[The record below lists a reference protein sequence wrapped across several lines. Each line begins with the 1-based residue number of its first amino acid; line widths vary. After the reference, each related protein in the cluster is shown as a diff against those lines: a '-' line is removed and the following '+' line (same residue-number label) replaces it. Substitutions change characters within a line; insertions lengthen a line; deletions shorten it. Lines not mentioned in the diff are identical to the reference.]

1 MKIIYYRKVD
11 PLGIIIVFG
20 FALSAIISV
29 VDGDPRV
36 LLLRE
41 SIVTAATGALFL
53 ITLIPLK
60 VGKIELRPLTYGITA
75 QMTAAAP
82 AVRYL
87 RYGEWIE
94 VSRSEFSWQYSKKF
108 RFGMRLG
115 TFLWGICLLLE
126 FTAKLIMY
134 FSPITIDQFVLY
146 SNVVLGVVLG
156 GMGIFTMFHAAWL
169 KKQVEK
175 EMIDIKAQLARDA
188 AEFEAEHTPY
198 QPDQGAYDPQAAY
211 DPQPPFDPHG
221 AYDHQGLP
229 HTA

>member
-1 MKIIYYRKVD
+1 
-11 PLGIIIVFG
+11 
-20 FALSAIISV
+20 
-29 VDGDPRV
+29 
-36 LLLRE
+36 
-41 SIVTAATGALFL
+41 
-53 ITLIPLK
+53 
-60 VGKIELRPLTYGITA
+60 
-75 QMTAAAP
+75 
-82 AVRYL
+82 
-87 RYGEWIE
+87 
-94 VSRSEFSWQYSKKF
+94 
-108 RFGMRLG
+108 MRLG